1 MLTQREGRQPT
12 QRSHRRRVAGLLMLV
27 FTGAVLLG
35 TGPVR
40 AQKQAGP
47 AKAKSGADAGKSA
60 DAAQDAIRREIAALG
75 QAGNWRGLVA
85 RLKDRDPAVR
95 RQAAFALQRV
105 VPDVKRDAELK
116 QLLAPLIAATL
127 DDPSAEVHLHARF
140 ALRDVLSRV
149 EDEAA
154 LIPVAQSFLAGL
166 SHKDP
171 QVRAHCAHDLS
182 GVVSKIKN
190 EAALVRMMPALNA
203 ATLKA
208 ESMEAGDFVGFAL
221 RIVLRKTNDE
231 RALIKVVPSWLA
243 ALNHRDSSMRGY
255 YAHALYENVSELED
269 ATVLGQMVRPLTAA
283 ALQAEDSRDGAL
295 EAPDLAYMALKQV
308 LDKVDDQAALKSIV
322 SPMAEALK
330 AGEVK
335 RRRYAAHAVMLF
347 AYKVKNKA
355 ALWPCVQP
363 LVAAHFHD
371 PDETVRRSAG
381 LALER
386 TFGR

>member
-1 MLTQREGRQPT
+1 
-12 QRSHRRRVAGLLMLV
+12 
-27 FTGAVLLG
+27 
-35 TGPVR
+35 
-40 AQKQAGP
+40 
-47 AKAKSGADAGKSA
+47 
-60 DAAQDAIRREIAALG
+60 
-75 QAGNWRGLVA
+75 
-85 RLKDRDPAVR
+85 VR

-105 VPDVKRDAELK
+105 VPDVKRDADLK
-116 QLLAPLIAATL
+116 QLLPPLVTATL
-127 DDPSAEVHLHARF
+127 NDPSAEVHLHARF

-171 QVRAHCAHDLS
+171 QVRAHCAHDVS
-182 GVVSKIKN
+182 GLVGRIEN

-208 ESMEAGDFVGFAL
+208 KSMEAPDFAGFAL
-221 RIVLRKTNDE
+221 RVVFRKTNNE
-231 RALIKVVPSWLA
+231 KALIPVMPSWLA
-243 ALNHRDSSMRGY
+243 ALNHKDSSMRAFF
-255 YAHALYENVSELED
+255 AHALYENVGKIED
-269 ATVLGQMVRPLTAA
+269 KKVLVQTLRPLTAA
-283 ALQAEDSRDGAL
+283 SLQATDSRDAGL

-308 LDKVDDQAALKSIV
+308 LDKVDDQSALKTII

-330 AGEVK
+330 SDQRK

-347 AYKVKNKA
+347 GHKVEDKA
-355 ALWPCVQP
+355 ALWPLVQP

-371 PDETVRRSAG
+371 PDKTAKRSAG

-386 TFGR
+386 TFGRAPQPN